1 MTTGCRRRSSLG
13 RLDAT
18 AAATAACR
26 GVHHR
31 GFGGGQGGRRRR
43 LGGDLLRGR
52 LRRGGGRLL
61 DEGAELGED
70 AAAVLVGE
78 LGLRLEVRLLGRQL
92 RVSRCERDQ
101 NERAKNSQRTGP
113 QQQYRQRRR
122 REEGRAALEMQKGGG
137 GGEGKRKKKKQE
149 HQEGV
154 ARSVF

>member
-122 REEGRAALEMQKGGG
+122 RGGQGSIRDAKRGGG
-137 GGEGKRKKKKQE
+137 KRRGREKITKKP
-149 HQEGV
+149 
-154 ARSVF
+154 